1 MKRLVLAAALAAAA
15 MQLPVSAG
23 ARTAC
28 YSPAAMEADQAI
40 RYLTD
45 LMVVSSACQN
55 AVYVE
60 FRARNQAAIR
70 DYQHTMIEHFHGTK
84 GFDDWNTVLAN
95 EFSMQHSG
103 QPTGQMCQQWAG
115 NFARAS
121 GLDLAGFRAY
131 AAGLAT
137 AASAQYTKCGRR

>member
-15 MQLPVSAG
+15 LQLPVSAG
-23 ARTAC
+23 ARETC

-40 RYLTD
+40 RYITD
-45 LMVVSSACQN
+45 LMVVSSSCQN

-60 FRARNQAAIR
+60 FRARNQVAIR
-70 DYQHTMIEHFHGTK
+70 DYQHTLIEHFHGTK

-95 EFSMQHSG
+95 EFSMKRSG
-103 QPTGQMCQQWAG
+103 VPTGQMCQQAAPM
-115 NFARAS
+115 FAKAS
-121 GLDLAGFRAY
+121 ALDLAGFRAY

-137 AASAQYTKCGRR
+137 AASAQYVKCRR

>member
-1 MKRLVLAAALAAAA
+1 MKRLVLAAVVAAAA
-15 MQLPVSAG
+15 LQLPMSAG
-23 ARTAC
+23 AREAC

-55 AVYVE
+55 TVYVE

-70 DYQHTMIEHFHGTK
+70 DYQHVMIQHYHGTK
-84 GFDDWNTVLAN
+84 GFDDWNTVIAN
-95 EFSMQHSG
+95 EFSMKSAG
-103 QPTGQMCQQWAG
+103 EPTAQLCQQRAPM
-115 NFARAS
+115 FAKAS
-121 GLDLAGFRAY
+121 ALDLAGFRAF

-137 AASAQYTKCGRR
+137 AATAQYHKCGR

>member
-1 MKRLVLAAALAAAA
+1 MKRLVLAAALAVAAV
-15 MQLPVSAG
+15 QLPVSAG

-60 FRARNQAAIR
+60 FRARNQDAIR
-70 DYQHTMIEHFHGTK
+70 AYQHTMIEHFHGTK

-95 EFSMQHSG
+95 EFSMKHSG
-103 QPTGQMCQQWAG
+103 QPTGLLCQQWAP
-115 NFARAS
+115 NFAKAAA
-121 GLDLAGFRAY
+121 LDLSGFRSY
-131 AAGLAT
+131 AASLAT
-137 AASAQYTKCGRR
+137 AASTQYDKCRR

>member
-15 MQLPVSAG
+15 LQLPVSAG
-23 ARTAC
+23 ARETC

-55 AVYVE
+55 EVYVE
-60 FRARNQAAIR
+60 FRARTQAAIR

-95 EFSMQHSG
+95 EFSMKRSG
-103 QPTGQMCQQWAG
+103 MPTGQMCQQEAPM
-115 NFARAS
+115 FARAS
-121 GLDLAGFRAY
+121 ALDLAGFRAY

-137 AASAQYTKCGRR
+137 AASAQYEKCRR